1 MKPTPPTPKNEYCIK
16 NSQLENAFIDKM
28 QRYRCIYQSEK

>member
-16 NSQLENAFIDKM
+16 NSQLENAFIDKNAEILM
-28 QRYRCIYQSEK
+28 YISE